1 MTAANYLKNAQASLD
16 ALEDVLRRAAVRR
29 ASTEEVLDQALA
41 HLGQARQIIAAMS
54 DDEGTE

>member
-1 MTAANYLKNAQASLD
+1 MTAANYLENAQASLD